1 MSNEQP
7 SWLKKRKTNSD
18 LLDEV
23 IELQKYEPPPLP
35 VQLVAQPANEQV
47 MLNWFYGTG
56 VDRMRTSVA
65 FTSVGTY
72 PTGTRLASTSTSAYF
87 GFGQQYDER

>member
-47 MLNWFYGTG
+47 MLNWFYGSGLPFTALASTAAIG
-56 VDRMRTSVA
+56 TRVAGTSEYRTSVPI
-65 FTSVGTY
+65 G
-72 PTGTRLASTSTSAYF
+72 YF
-87 GFGQQYDER
+87 GTQYDEH